1 MTVFVK
7 SVYLRRITLAATAC
21 ALSGVL
27 AAPAAADTA
36 PQRITLDYTKGR
48 CGQTT
53 LMAHSFT
60 PTTLEITTSS
70 NFTDD
75 AKIDM
80 AGQRTPL
87 PDTYGAVTTT
97 VDLGTPMPGAIPFE
111 VSGSEWPGS
120 MGTGC
125 KGWIIV
131 A

>member
-7 SVYLRRITLAATAC
+7 SVYVRRITLAATAC

-87 PDTYGAVTTT
+87 PDTYGAVTTA
-97 VDLGTPMPGAIPFE
+97 VDLGTPMPGVIPFE

>member
-1 MTVFVK
+1 MKTVYV
-7 SVYLRRITLAATAC
+7 RRITLAATAC
-21 ALSGVL
+21 ALSGAL
-27 AAPAAADTA
+27 AAPAAADAA
-36 PQRITLDYTKGR
+36 PQKITLDYAKGR

-53 LMAHSFT
+53 LLAHSFT

-80 AGQRTPL
+80 AGKRTPL

-111 VSGSEWPGS
+111 VSGSDWPGS
-120 MGTGC
+120 LGTGC

>member
-1 MTVFVK
+1 MKT
-7 SVYLRRITLAATAC
+7 VYLRRAALAALAC
-21 ALSGVL
+21 AVSGGL
-27 AAPAAADTA
+27 AAPASAADA
-36 PQRITLDYTKGR
+36 GSQKITLDYAKGK

-60 PTTLEITTSS
+60 PTTLEITTSN

-80 AGQRTPL
+80 NGQRTPL
-87 PDTYGAVTTT
+87 PDTYGAQTTRI
-97 VDLGTPMPGAIPFE
+97 DLGSPMPGAIPFE

-120 MGTGC
+120 AGTGC